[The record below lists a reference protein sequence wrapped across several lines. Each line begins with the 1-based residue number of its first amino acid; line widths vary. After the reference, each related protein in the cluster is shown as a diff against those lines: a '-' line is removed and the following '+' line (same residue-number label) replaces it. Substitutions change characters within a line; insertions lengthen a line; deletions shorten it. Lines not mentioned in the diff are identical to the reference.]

1 MAPLLLDI
9 NGPEFALLLVLAVI
23 LFGPERLPDLA
34 RKAARLINFLRT
46 TANNA
51 QQQLTSQLGP
61 EFENLD
67 LRDLNPRSFIQKNL
81 LENSV
86 VADVKAEIEGVG
98 ETLGASR
105 ESVHSSIE
113 GAKDVSPGGPAD
125 AMAAA
130 TPTHAP
136 YDAEAT

>member
-1 MAPLLLDI
+1 MVPLLLDI

-46 TANNA
+46 TANNSH
-51 QQQLTSQLGP
+51 QQLSGELGP

-67 LRDLNPRSFIQKNL
+67 FRDLNPRSFIQKNL

-98 ETLGASR
+98 ETLGDSR
-105 ESVHSSIE
+105 DSVHRSIE
-113 GAKDVSPGGPAD
+113 GAKDVNPGGPAD
-125 AMAAA
+125 VMAAA

>member
-1 MAPLLLDI
+1 MTPLLLDI

-34 RKAARLINFLRT
+34 RKAARLLNFLRGA
-46 TANNA
+46 ANNA
-51 QQQLTSQLGP
+51 QQQLTKELGP

-67 LRDLNPRSFIQKNL
+67 FRDLNPRSFIQKNL
-81 LENSV
+81 LDNSV
-86 VADVKAEIEGVG
+86 VADVKAEIAGVG
-98 ETLGASR
+98 QALDESR
-105 ESVHSSIE
+105 DSVRTSIE

-136 YDAEAT
+136 YDLEAT